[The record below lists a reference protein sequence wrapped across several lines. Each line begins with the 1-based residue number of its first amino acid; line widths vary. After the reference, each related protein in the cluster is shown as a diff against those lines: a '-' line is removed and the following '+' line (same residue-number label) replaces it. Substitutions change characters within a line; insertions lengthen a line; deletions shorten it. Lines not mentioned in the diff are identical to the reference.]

1 MGTIRRQSI
10 QATMLLALGV
20 LIGFVLKLFV
30 FTAYLTPAEIGLL
43 TVLLDSAN
51 LFAAFIPLGSQAI
64 FIKYMPYFKPKDQ
77 KSPSGLLFIGGTLA
91 LIGFFIFLVFFLFF
105 KDSIIAFYA
114 DQAPMFSEYI
124 IYLLPLVAFRVYYS
138 IGQAYAW
145 ALKKN
150 IFPLFIKEILVRIL
164 TGIVVLSFAWHW
176 FDIDGLVF
184 WFVAIYFVSGAV
196 ITFYLSRNKLVNLSK
211 PGDKLA
217 NGKGKEIL
225 FFGLFAIMTS
235 AGDVIIRNVDS
246 LMITSLVNLSA
257 TGIYSIAFF
266 IGQII
271 EMPRRAV
278 SQITAP
284 FIAEASANDD
294 YKQISKLYQKTSLNQ
309 FIVGSLLLICVWI
322 NIDSLL
328 EIIPNGEDY
337 VSGKY
342 VVLFIGLGKL
352 FDMSMGVNG
361 AIIQQ
366 SKYYRFNFYAMA
378 LMGVIG
384 IITNLTLIPSLGING
399 AAIASL
405 VTFVLANVIRGTYL
419 SYRFKF
425 HPFTKNFGFAI
436 ILFLCISGV
445 GLILPSVGN
454 PILDIIFRSIVII
467 TLYGASLLGFKI
479 SDDFNN
485 LFGQILKRFGFK
497 GF

>member
-196 ITFYLSRNKLVNLSK
+196 ITFYLSQNKVINLSRPGNKLN
-211 PGDKLA
+211 

-225 FFGLFAIMTS
+225 LFGLFAIMTS
-235 AGDVIIRNVDS
+235 AGDVIIRNIDS

-278 SQITAP
+278 GQITAP
-284 FIAEASANDD
+284 FIAEASEKND
-294 YKQISKLYQKTSLNQ
+294 YQKIASLYHKTSLNQ
-309 FIVGSLLLICVWI
+309 FIVGSFLLICVWV

-337 VSGKY
+337 ISGKY

-352 FDMSMGVNG
+352 FDMSMGVNTS
-361 AIIQQ
+361 IIQQ
-366 SKYYRFNFYAMA
+366 SRYYKFNFYSMFI
-378 LMGVIG
+378 LG
-384 IITNLTLIPSLGING
+384 IASITANFILIPRLGITG

-405 VTFVLANVIRGTYL
+405 STMIVINIIRGVFL
-419 SYRFKF
+419 RVKFNMHPFKGKMWGALFVAIISYRILSLL
-425 HPFTKNFGFAI
+425 PNFDSSLWTIVYKGLMAI
-436 ILFLCISGV
+436 VLYAA
-445 GLILPSVGN
+445 LILT
-454 PILDIIFRSIVII
+454 FRISEDAHNLIEQ
-467 TLYGASLLGFKI
+467 LLKKI
-479 SDDFNN
+479 
-485 LFGQILKRFGFK
+485 RR
-497 GF
+497 